1 MTIYNV
7 RLSSSHP
14 HVFLLFSLHLELRPF
29 FDRHLCMSND
39 IENKSLKET
48 LFFLLLILNNYHF
61 MVSVLKK
68 EKTEKFLSK
77 YVTDFSFDRYNH

>member
-1 MTIYNV
+1 
-7 RLSSSHP
+7 
-14 HVFLLFSLHLELRPF
+14 
-29 FDRHLCMSND
+29 MSND